1 MWCSDIFDDELF
13 YITNKLKLIA
23 LSSKYDNDITL
34 GLKEINDYLESKREM
49 ERKIMLEEFNKN
61 NSLKNKND
69 IKKKVFK
76 IKSKGNKKK

>member
-76 IKSKGNKKK
+76 IKSKRNKKK